1 MLLALQN
8 HSYFI
13 TTIHHV
19 KYSCQVEIQLS
30 VAYLSRKIG
39 MKKNITQK
47 N

>member
-13 TTIHHV
+13 TAIHHV

-39 MKKNITQK
+39 MKQNVLKK
-47 N
+47 S